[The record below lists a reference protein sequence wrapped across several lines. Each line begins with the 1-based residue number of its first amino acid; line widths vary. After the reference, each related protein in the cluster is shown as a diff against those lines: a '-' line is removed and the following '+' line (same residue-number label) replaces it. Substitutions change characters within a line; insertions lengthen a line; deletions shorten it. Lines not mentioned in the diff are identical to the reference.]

1 MYALS
6 CVCSGCLKATR
17 HPRVKVHKRYLYK
30 HLPKISFSKWKLV
43 IPGMAEEGI
52 SSCLY
57 MTGSASLPQ
66 NSSIN
71 ASARSFETVHG
82 HVFIYAH
89 SPPSLLS
96 SGPRAKLSSQVSSQA
111 IFKHSSYKSSEKGV
125 SNGNADS
132 DLKRQ
137 PGNYISVLHISF
149 ISCRSFSPSPSFSIS
164 VLWLINA
171 QNLWN
176 ILTVEG
182 NIWPPAQINIEKLQ
196 HPQPDIVTVPDGA
209 NVQLQV
215 VMRKLKEE
223 EHMQKS
229 DHWKREKQQTCLTAF
244 VFLYDIHDLSS
255 LEADLRVLLLLIVG
269 HHHILLQDHGFRTS
283 ISTWG
288 REKASRKPASSHGS
302 SRATSVHP
310 IHDRPNCHQ
319 SQANQ
324 QTTLAR
330 SISPNGWP
338 YRNSLL
344 WPTTQQHRGTLERRR
359 RKKGRGKKK
368 YEEEPKTVS

>member
-1 MYALS
+1 MATYLSTHTLSLPYWAVGHGLS
-6 CVCSGCLKATR
+6 CQAKFHPKQFLNTHPINPPKRELVMEMLTETWRDSRAT
-17 HPRVKVHKRYLYK
+17 
-30 HLPKISFSKWKLV
+30 ISVYYTL
-43 IPGMAEEGI
+43 
-52 SSCLY
+52 
-57 MTGSASLPQ
+57 ASL
-66 NSSIN
+66 
-71 ASARSFETVHG
+71 AAD
-82 HVFIYAH
+82 
-89 SPPSLLS
+89 PSL
-96 SGPRAKLSSQVSSQA
+96 
-111 IFKHSSYKSSEKGV
+111 
-125 SNGNADS
+125 
-132 DLKRQ
+132 
-137 PGNYISVLHISF
+137 
-149 ISCRSFSPSPSFSIS
+149 PSPSFSIS

-182 NIWPPAQINIEKLQ
+182 NIWPPAQINTEKLQ

-215 VMRKLKEE
+215 VMRKPKEE
-223 EHMQKS
+223 EHMQKL

-269 HHHILLQDHGFRTS
+269 HHHILLQDHGFRAS

-302 SRATSVHP
+302 LRVTSVHP
-310 IHDRPNCHQ
+310 IHDRPTCHQ

-344 WPTTQQHRGTLERRR
+344 WPTTQQHRGTSERRK
-359 RKKGRGKKK
+359 RKKGGKK
-368 YEEEPKTVS
+368 YEKKLKTVN